1 MADEHQGFYFNVSK
15 WRGSRAVGRM
25 SFSERGVYLEMM
37 LEQWEKQSIADDVE
51 VVAESIAVT
60 DAQAAEVVA
69 AWPAV
74 RRKFVTSKHSP
85 GRIYNVE
92 LEHTRR
98 DQRAYYKTKE
108 LAGRAGGKASAAK
121 RRSNKDLVL
130 NDRVAVLEQCSTV
143 VNRIEKNGIEQNGIE
158 LAPPRIDARSKRPI
172 YQSDRFVVFEWQ
184 FDDLGRMLG
193 SHLDNFDLHAFF
205 DSLSQQ
211 SRTQGLVIP
220 REDAWV
226 WLQAQVKSEAKRRGL
241 PMAGA
246 TVVAKPS
253 GCRHV
258 PPCVDDATHTAKFMK
273 EKAS

>member
-1 MADEHQGFYFNVSK
+1 MADEHRAFFFNVDK

-25 SFSERGVYLEMM
+25 SFAERGVYFEMM
-37 LEQWEKQSIADDVE
+37 LEQWEKKSVPDDLAA
-51 VVAESIAVT
+51 VVESIAVT

-74 RRKFVTSKHSP
+74 RRKFATSKHSP
-85 GRIYNVE
+85 GRMYNVE
-92 LEHTRR
+92 LENTRR
-98 DQRAYYKTKE
+98 KQRANLRAKQV
-108 LAGRAGGKASAAK
+108 AGSIAGKASAAK
-121 RRSNKDLVL
+121 RQSKRDLGVNERSTVVDE
-130 NDRVAVLEQCSTV
+130 RSTV
-143 VNRIEKNGIEQNGIE
+143 VNRSDLIRSDLIRGV
-158 LAPPRIDARSKRPI
+158 APPVDARSKRPI

-184 FDDLGRMLG
+184 LDDLGRMLG
-193 SHLDNFDLHAFF
+193 SQLDNFDLHAFF
-205 DSLSQQ
+205 DGLSQQ
-211 SRTQGLVIP
+211 SRTQGLVIA
-220 REDAWV
+220 REDVWA